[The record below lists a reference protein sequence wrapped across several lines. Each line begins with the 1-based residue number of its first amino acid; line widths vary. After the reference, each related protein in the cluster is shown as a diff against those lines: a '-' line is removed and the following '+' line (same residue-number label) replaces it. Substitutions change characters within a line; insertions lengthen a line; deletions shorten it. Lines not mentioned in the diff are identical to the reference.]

1 MITIEEDVLG
11 RTVSYGNN
19 HLVADVTAFSTRQWL
34 GIVRAVSEDLSTKA
48 TLRLADIQ
56 SGHRFTVAHIYSP
69 SPFRSSPHAPSIP

>member
-11 RTVSYGNN
+11 RTVPYGNN
-19 HLVADVTAFSTRQWL
+19 HFVADVTAFSTRQWL

-56 SGHRFTVAHIYSP
+56 SE
-69 SPFRSSPHAPSIP
+69 

>member
-56 SGHRFTVAHIYSP
+56 SE
-69 SPFRSSPHAPSIP
+69 